1 MLQFILAAACLLI
14 ISQVAIADDISG
26 QIKIAARSVEK
37 SLNSPPKQTQ
47 ARGDASASSVK
58 SYALDPSPTTPTVVL
73 SDAHRKLC
81 LKTVGDSVGTSK
93 VTDINGKTYELRQLL
108 SDRLTVLVFWDAK
121 SALAAE
127 QFRRLPVDV
136 LAKFATHRV
145 RVIAVNVGGS
155 LEATKTLTGDA
166 ADKIVSLVDE
176 QKSLFHEFAKQG
188 VPRTYLLDNQG
199 EIVWFDME
207 YSLGMQRS
215 LDNAVTYFLKKK

>member
-1 MLQFILAAACLLI
+1 MLQSILAAACLLFV
-14 ISQVAIADDISG
+14 SQVAIADDDSG
-26 QIKIAARSVEK
+26 QIKVAVRSVEK
-37 SLNSPPKQTQ
+37 SLKSSPKQTQ
-47 ARGDASASSVK
+47 VGGDASASSVA
-58 SYALDPSPTTPTVVL
+58 SYALHPNPTKPIVVL

-81 LKTVGDSVGTSK
+81 LKAVGDSVGTSK
-93 VTDINGKTYELRQLL
+93 VTDINGKTYELTQLL
-108 SDRLTVLVFWDAK
+108 SDRLTILVFWDAT

-145 RVIAVNVGGS
+145 RVIAVNVGGD
-155 LEATKTLTGDA
+155 LKATKTLTGDA

-176 QKSLFHEFAKQG
+176 QKSLFHQFAKQG
-188 VPRTYLLDNQG
+188 VPRTYLLNDQG
-199 EIVWFDME
+199 QIVWFDTE